1 MLSPNTKSF
10 ALDAA
15 ILKRKSLRQAPNIPL
30 RVFNREDGSRLG
42 PVGNISVDGLML
54 FSANQLLLNEMYP
67 MAMVL
72 PVKIKG
78 SKSVAFDGQ
87 CVWCEY
93 SEDRSSYVAGFSLDA
108 LDNANNEILQVLVR
122 SYAV

>member
-1 MLSPNTKSF
+1 MLSPDTKSF

-15 ILKRKSLRQAPNIPL
+15 ILKRKSLRQAPNVPL

-42 PVGNISVDGLML
+42 PIGNISVDGLML
-54 FSANQLLLNEMYP
+54 FSARQLLLDEVYP
-67 MAMVL
+67 MAVVL

-93 SEDRSSYVAGFSLDA
+93 SEDRSSYIAGFSLDS
-108 LDNANNEILQVLVR
+108 LDSTNSEILQVLVR
-122 SYAV
+122 SYSV

>member
-15 ILKRKSLRQAPNIPL
+15 ILKRKSLRQAPNVPL
-30 RVFNREDGSRLG
+30 RVFNRENGSRLG
-42 PVGNISVDGLML
+42 PIGNISIDGLML
-54 FSANQLLLNEMYP
+54 FSASQLLLDEMYP
-67 MAMVL
+67 MAVVL

-93 SEDRSSYVAGFSLDA
+93 SEDMSSYIAGFSLNS
-108 LDNANNEILQVLVR
+108 LDCTNSEILKVLVR
-122 SYAV
+122 SYSV

>member
-42 PVGNISVDGLML
+42 PIGNISVDGLML
-54 FSANQLLLNEMYP
+54 FSASQLLLDEVYP
-67 MAMVL
+67 MAVVL

-93 SEDRSSYVAGFSLDA
+93 SEDRSSYIAGFSLDA